1 MKKTILLGIILLIF
15 VTGCGTTKEEKMV
28 CTRTA
33 TMNGM
38 ELDFRYEVYYQGNNV
53 NKVKTRE
60 KVKSESDV
68 TLKNLES
75 QAKTLYSNF
84 DKIKNYNYSVT
95 IEDNTLISTTNI
107 NYQKINIDELLK
119 IDSSINQLL
128 NDNNKIDIE
137 KITKVYEQTGATCSK
152 K

>member
-1 MKKTILLGIILLIF
+1 MKNTILLGIILLIF

-28 CTRTA
+28 CTWTA

-128 NDNNKIDIE
+128 NDNNKIDLE

>member
-1 MKKTILLGIILLIF
+1 
-15 VTGCGTTKEEKMV
+15 MV

-84 DKIKNYNYSVT
+84 DKIKN
-95 IEDNTLISTTNI
+95 
-107 NYQKINIDELLK
+107 
-119 IDSSINQLL
+119 
-128 NDNNKIDIE
+128 
-137 KITKVYEQTGATCSK
+137 
-152 K
+152 

>member
-1 MKKTILLGIILLIF
+1 
-15 VTGCGTTKEEKMV
+15 
-28 CTRTA
+28 
-33 TMNGM
+33 MNGM

-128 NDNNKIDIE
+128 NDNNKIDLE
-137 KITKVYEQTGATCSK
+137 KITKVY
-152 K
+152 

>member
-1 MKKTILLGIILLIF
+1 MKKIILLGIVLLLF
-15 VTGCGTTKEEKMV
+15 VTGCGSTKEEKMV

-38 ELDFRYEVYYQGNNV
+38 EMDFRYEVYYQGNNV

-60 KVKSESDV
+60 KVKSESEV
-68 TLKNLES
+68 TLKNLEN

-84 DKIKNYNYSVT
+84 DKIENYDYNVT
-95 IEDNTLISTTNI
+95 IEGNTLTSTTNI

-119 IDSSINQLL
+119 IDSSIQQLL
-128 NDNNKIDIE
+128 NDNNKIDLE
-137 KITKVYEQTGATCSK
+137 KITQVYEQTGATCNK
-152 K
+152 

>member
-84 DKIKNYNYSVT
+84 DKIKT

-128 NDNNKIDIE
+128 NDNNKIDLE